1 MAEMSVSDTS
11 ELIQAI
17 AAVVSVGFTLALLT
31 SAWFHFKHTRTS
43 SYIERYN
50 SAEFLDIRAKVDQFL
65 YLTEKMSPAE
75 RGDVYKHLLLSDH
88 LEDIE
93 FRHQIWTFTMLFNE
107 IGAAWE
113 NNAINACLVK
123 NFDRLIPRYWIR
135 LRPYIMNIHLRFC
148 FDLPADRTGFDG
160 SFKLFSSFREAYMR
174 MQSDFGA
181 FHGWRHFL
189 LRIAYYRT
197 PPQKRPKIGID
208 PRDVASEHLLSEDNH
223 LPLELAMKGMRPQTP
238 HFMGKSVIKKIRED
252 GTWDILRN

>member
-1 MAEMSVSDTS
+1 MTVSDAS
-11 ELIQAI
+11 ELVQAI
-17 AAVVSVGFTLALLT
+17 AAVASVGFTLALLKA
-31 SAWFHFKHTRTS
+31 AWSHFKHTRTS

-65 YLTEKMSPAE
+65 YLTEKMTPAQ

-113 NNAINACLVK
+113 NNAINASLVK

-160 SFKLFSSFREAYMR
+160 SFKLFGSFREAFMR
-174 MQSDFGA
+174 MQSDFGE
-181 FHGWRHFL
+181 FRSWRNFL
-189 LRIAYYRT
+189 LRVAYNRT
-197 PPQKRPKIGID
+197 PPQRRPKIGID
-208 PRDVASEHLLSEDNH
+208 PRDVASEHLLSEENH
-223 LPLELAMKGMRPQTP
+223 LPLELAMKGMRPQSP
-238 HFMGKSVIKKIRED
+238 HLLDSSVIRQIRKH
-252 GTWDILRN
+252 GTWTIVSL